1 MYITHTFPGIPGNA
15 ERADKTF
22 TNKQQEGDKAMTTTE
37 QVIGFIIVAVI
48 FAMISF
54 IAYELRN
61 ALNAEED
68 DDGNV
73 IRFTKDDEETADG
86 ESSGWSWE
94 PSEKPPFNAPL
105 MRGST
110 EMPQKSHKTQSN
122 Q

>member
-1 MYITHTFPGIPGNA
+1 
-15 ERADKTF
+15 
-22 TNKQQEGDKAMTTTE
+22 MTTTE

-86 ESSGWSWE
+86 ESSEWSWE

-105 MRGST
+105 MRGSA
-110 EMPQKSHKTQSN
+110 EMPQKSPKTQSN